1 MESILDKDEIK
12 ETQQL
17 LMKEY
22 EVDSNSG
29 EVAEIALSIMIVD
42 NASEEL
48 AYREARKL
56 KISCGFLRTVENIA
70 QDLVNKLVNQG
81 VRTSPK
87 AIHRDARRIQ
97 IQSLRR
103 MYMGL
108 KPLLLE
114 NRYFF
119 QGN

>member
-1 MESILDKDEIK
+1 MKSILDRDEIK

-17 LMKEY
+17 LMEEY
-22 EVDSNSG
+22 EVDSDSAD
-29 EVAEIALSIMIVD
+29 VAEIALSIMIVD

-48 AYREARKL
+48 AYREAKKL
-56 KISCGFLRTVENIA
+56 KISCRFLRTVENIA
-70 QDLVNKLVNQG
+70 QDLVNKLVSQG
-81 VRTSPK
+81 VRTSPG
-87 AIHRDARRIQ
+87 AIYRDARRIQ

-119 QGN
+119 QRN